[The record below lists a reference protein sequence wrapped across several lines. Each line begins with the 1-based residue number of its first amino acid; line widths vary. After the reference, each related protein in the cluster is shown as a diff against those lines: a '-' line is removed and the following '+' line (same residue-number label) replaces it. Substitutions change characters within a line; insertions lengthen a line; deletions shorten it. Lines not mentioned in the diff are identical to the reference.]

1 MANGVVDA
9 APAASSTAQQLQQ
22 ATPPTTAASIAAGSD
37 QSTTCT
43 SDELNGSVETTTT
56 TSSGEAN
63 GSVCGGPVS
72 SGDEDAKTNLIV
84 NYLPQNMTQDE
95 VRSLF
100 SIGELESCKLI
111 RNKVGQFMSIDT
123 IDTQINVKIMFFKA
137 TGQSLGYAFVNYLSA
152 EDAEKAIAT
161 LNGLRLQNKTIKLS
175 YARPSSESIKGA
187 NLYISGL
194 PKTLTQ
200 TDLEAMFSP
209 YGRIITSRVLAN
221 NNILG
226 EWGFCLNPF
235 LDLIL
240 FRFPWPFKW

>member
-1 MANGVVDA
+1 MANGAVDA
-9 APAASSTAQQLQQ
+9 VPVTPTNQAPQQPAP
-22 ATPPTTAASIAAGSD
+22 ATPPSVNSVVNTSQSSILPGSD
-37 QSTTCT
+37 LSTACS
-43 SDELNGSVETTTT
+43 SDELNGSVET
-56 TSSGEAN
+56 AA
-63 GSVCGGPVS
+63 
-72 SGDEDAKTNLIV
+72 SGDAGATAGGGSSCEAVDDAKTNLIV

-100 SIGELESCKLI
+100 NIGDLESCKLI
-111 RNKVGQFMSIDT
+111 RN
-123 IDTQINVKIMFFKA
+123 KA
-137 TGQSLGYAFVNYLSA
+137 TGQSLGYAFVNYLSV

-161 LNGLRLQNKTIKLS
+161 LNGLRLQNKTIKVS

-200 TDLEAMFSP
+200 GDLEDMFSA

-226 EWGFCLNPF
+226 E
-235 LDLIL
+235 
-240 FRFPWPFKW
+240 

>member
-9 APAASSTAQQLQQ
+9 VPAASSPAQQLPQT
-22 ATPPTTAASIAAGSD
+22 TPPTTAASTAGQAASSVNTSQSPILPGSD
-37 QSTTCT
+37 QSTTCST

-56 TSSGEAN
+56 SGEAN
-63 GSVCGGPVS
+63 GGGPVS

-111 RNKVGQFMSIDT
+111 RN
-123 IDTQINVKIMFFKA
+123 KA

-226 EWGFCLNPF
+226 ELWVFV
-235 LDLIL
+235 L
-240 FRFPWPFKW
+240 FRSSI